1 MRQQI
6 FNGMNQAIVTSRK
19 NQLLLKSVKL
29 NGHGSR
35 NLKGY
40 LHAIHHSS
48 ISKLSKICRLINCTI
63 STLILT
69 GSKSILTS
77 ISNITTRVRII
88 VSRNFVETKVNKQ
101 VINHNQH
108 VMSSKRLRSI
118 ITAKKNLQ
126 LQ

>member
-48 ISKLSKICRLINCTI
+48 SSKLSKICRVINCTI

-69 GSKSILTS
+69 GSTSILTL
-77 ISNITTRVRII
+77 ISNITKRVRII